1 MSEVL
6 ILEIPEDLARQVR
19 ALAEATNRRPE
30 DVVVDWISQAV
41 AEPPLQGLNDASLLA
56 LCEAMLEPD
65 VQEELSDLLDRAGS
79 GELEQAEQVRLDQLM
94 TLYRRGLVLKARA
107 WTEAVERGLRPPLC
121 DDAA

>member
-19 ALAEATNRRPE
+19 ALADATNRRPE
-30 DVVVDWISQAV
+30 DVVVDWISHAV
-41 AEPPLQGLNDASLLA
+41 AEPPLQTFDDASLLA
-56 LCEAMLEPD
+56 LCDAMLEPD
-65 VQEELSDLLDRAGS
+65 LQAELSDLLERAGS
-79 GELEQAEQVRLDQLM
+79 GELEQAERVRLDQLM

-107 WTEAVERGLRPPLC
+107 WKEAVERGLRPPLT